1 MSGGAQ
7 HGGAAAAL
15 DDPARVHDMYVVA
28 EGRGQAEVVRDQDH
42 TQPALLDSICGLDRD
57 VERPIAAISGQPPLP
72 HQLPSGCPFHPRCA
86 YAQEV
91 CTVEPPPAVAVREQ
105 VAECY
110 FPVKAGMA

>member
-1 MSGGAQ
+1 MYAGRIVESGS
-7 HGGAAAAL
+7 GAAVL
-15 DDPARVHDMYVVA
+15 STPAHPYS
-28 EGRGQAEVVRDQDH
+28 E
-42 TQPALLDSICGLDRD
+42 ALLDSICGLDRD
-57 VERPIAAISGQPPLP
+57 VDRPIAAISGQPPLP